1 MDRYV
6 FLHQKIKEL
15 DPLSSMATQPTHP
28 SLIKV
33 LFYLSFKSGM
43 NSIGWHSVLTYLQSS
58 PIALIL
64 QAARLWYY
72 DYYISFSFFSLV
84 QALWFHLKVHWH
96 RRSEEFHLSAYRHRR
111 DSLAQTTAYSFP
123 ELCGHMVQHRK
134 ILVMTTN
141 VQFWN
146 TCRRHNIHITLVL
159 NNVWER
165 RAQKHGYY
173 LTINRSEFILLLLL
187 CLLWDL
193 DNITCITICSNG

>member
-33 LFYLSFKSGM
+33 LFYLFFKSGM
-43 NSIGWHSVLTYLQSS
+43 NSIGWHSVLTYLRSS

-72 DYYISFSFFSLV
+72 DYYISFSFFSMV

-96 RRSEEFHLSAYRHRR
+96 GLSEEFLLS
-111 DSLAQTTAYSFP
+111 
-123 ELCGHMVQHRK
+123 
-134 ILVMTTN
+134 
-141 VQFWN
+141 
-146 TCRRHNIHITLVL
+146 TLVIHTHYCISAQ
-159 NNVWER
+159 ER
-165 RAQKHGYY
+165 LSRKNYSLFISRALRSHGATPQNSGDDHK
-173 LTINRSEFILLLLL
+173 LSILEYMP
-187 CLLWDL
+187 
-193 DNITCITICSNG
+193 

>member
-96 RRSEEFHLSAYRHRR
+96 RRSEEFHLSTLIIHTHYCISAQERLSRTNY
-111 DSLAQTTAYSFP
+111 SLFISRALQSHGATPQNS
-123 ELCGHMVQHRK
+123 GDDHKRS
-134 ILVMTTN
+134 ILEYMP
-141 VQFWN
+141 
-146 TCRRHNIHITLVL
+146 
-159 NNVWER
+159 
-165 RAQKHGYY
+165 
-173 LTINRSEFILLLLL
+173 
-187 CLLWDL
+187 
-193 DNITCITICSNG
+193 

>member
-43 NSIGWHSVLTYLQSS
+43 NSIGWHSVLTYLQSP

-96 RRSEEFHLSAYRHRR
+96 GLSEEFHLSTLIIHTHYCI
-111 DSLAQTTAYSFP
+111 SAQERLSHELQLIHFQSSAVTWCNTAKFWWWPQTFNSGIHAVDTAYTLHWSLITY
-123 ELCGHMVQHRK
+123 EREGHKNMA
-134 ILVMTTN
+134 I
-141 VQFWN
+141 
-146 TCRRHNIHITLVL
+146 I
-159 NNVWER
+159 
-165 RAQKHGYY
+165 
-173 LTINRSEFILLLLL
+173 
-187 CLLWDL
+187 
-193 DNITCITICSNG
+193 

>member
-33 LFYLSFKSGM
+33 LFYLFFKSGM
-43 NSIGWHSVLTYLQSS
+43 NSIGWHSVLTYLRSS

-72 DYYISFSFFSLV
+72 DYYISFSFFSMV

-96 RRSEEFHLSAYRHRR
+96 GLSEEFLLS
-111 DSLAQTTAYSFP
+111 
-123 ELCGHMVQHRK
+123 
-134 ILVMTTN
+134 
-141 VQFWN
+141 
-146 TCRRHNIHITLVL
+146 TLVIHTHYCISAQ
-159 NNVWER
+159 ER
-165 RAQKHGYY
+165 HSRKNYSLFISRALRSHGATPQNSGDDHK
-173 LTINRSEFILLLLL
+173 LSILEYMP
-187 CLLWDL
+187 
-193 DNITCITICSNG
+193 